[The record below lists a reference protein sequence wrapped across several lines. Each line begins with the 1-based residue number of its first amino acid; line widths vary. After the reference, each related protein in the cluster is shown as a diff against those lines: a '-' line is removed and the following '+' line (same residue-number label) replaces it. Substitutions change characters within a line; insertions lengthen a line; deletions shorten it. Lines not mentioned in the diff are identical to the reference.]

1 MTIAHAFM
9 GVGISD
15 FAASE
20 QGAVLRE
27 RRMP

>member
-20 QGAVLRE
+20 QGVLLRE
-27 RRMP
+27 KRMS